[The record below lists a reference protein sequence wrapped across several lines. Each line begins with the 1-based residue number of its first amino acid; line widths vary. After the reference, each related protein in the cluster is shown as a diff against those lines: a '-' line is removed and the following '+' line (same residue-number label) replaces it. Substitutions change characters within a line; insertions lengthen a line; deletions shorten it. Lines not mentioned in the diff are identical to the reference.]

1 MIRRE
6 LYLQKIKPFVN
17 KPIIKVLTG
26 IRRSGKSEL
35 MKMIRDELLRQGI
48 PEDNVVYL
56 NFESLQLVDLLD
68 SMALYNHICT
78 RIKPNTKTY
87 IFLDEIQ
94 EVENWEKVVNS
105 LMADFDVDIYIT
117 GSNSRMLSSEL
128 STYLTGRYIEI
139 PVLTLSLSEFMTF
152 HSIESRDIAFPR
164 YIREGGFPS
173 AHNAEHSEDEIY
185 KIVSDI
191 YASAL
196 LRDTIQRH
204 NIRNID
210 MLERLVGYLMMN
222 LGNVFSAKNISAYLK
237 SQQRKID
244 AETLYNYIRALES
257 SFIIHRVSRFDLKGK
272 EVLQTN
278 EKLYFADLSLLYAR
292 YGYMPDM
299 IAGYLENLVY
309 IHLLRKGYKVYV
321 GKSDSLEIDFVAF
334 NGNKTLYVQVTYTME
349 NEETRNRE
357 LRPLQQIKD
366 NYPKYIV
373 VADKLQCGNIN
384 GIQCVWI
391 GDFLAD

>member
-1 MIRRE
+1 MIKRE
-6 LYLQKIKPFVN
+6 LYLQKIKPFIN

-35 MKMIRDELLRQGI
+35 MKMVRDELLSQGE
-48 PEDNVVYL
+48 PENNIIYL
-56 NFESLQLVDLLD
+56 NFESLRWADLSN
-68 SMALYNHICT
+68 SMALYGYICEHIAT
-78 RIKPNTKTY
+78 NSKTY

-105 LMADFDVDIYIT
+105 LMADYDVDIYIT

-139 PVLTLSLSEFMTF
+139 SVFTLSLSEFMTF
-152 HSIESRDIAFPR
+152 HSIDTDVAFPR
-164 YIREGGFPS
+164 YLKEGGFPS

-210 MLERLVGYLMMN
+210 VLERLVGFLMMN

-244 AETLYNYIRALES
+244 VETIYNYIRALES
-257 SFIIHRVSRFDLKGK
+257 SYIIHRVSRYDLKGK

-278 EKLYFADLSLLYAR
+278 EKLYFADLSLLYSR

-309 IHLLRKGYKVYV
+309 LHLLRKGYKVYV
-321 GKSDSLEIDFVAF
+321 GKSGSLEIDFVAF
-334 NGNKTLYVQVTYTME
+334 NGNETMYVQVTYTME
-349 NEETRNRE
+349 SEETRNRE
-357 LRPLQQIKD
+357 LRPLQHIKD
-366 NYPKYIV
+366 NHPKYVV

-391 GDFLAD
+391 GDFLKE

>member
-1 MIRRE
+1 MIKRE
-6 LYLQKIKPFVN
+6 LYLQKIKPFIN

-35 MKMIRDELLRQGI
+35 MKMVRDELLSQGV
-48 PEDNVVYL
+48 PENNIIYL
-56 NFESLQLVDLLD
+56 NFESLRWADLSN
-68 SMALYNHICT
+68 SMALYGYICEHIAT
-78 RIKPNTKTY
+78 NSKTY

-139 PVLTLSLSEFMTF
+139 SVFTLSLSEFMTF
-152 HSIESRDIAFPR
+152 HSIDTDVAFPR
-164 YIREGGFPS
+164 YLKEGGFPS

-210 MLERLVGYLMMN
+210 VLERLVGFLMMN
-222 LGNVFSAKNISAYLK
+222 LGNVFSTKNISAYLK

-244 AETLYNYIRALES
+244 VETIYNYIRALES
-257 SFIIHRVSRFDLKGK
+257 SYIIHRVSRYDLKGK

-278 EKLYFADLSLLYAR
+278 EKLYFADLSLLYSR

-309 IHLLRKGYKVYV
+309 LHLLRKGYKVYV

-334 NGNKTLYVQVTYTME
+334 NGNETMYVQVTYTME
-349 NEETRNRE
+349 SEETRNRE
-357 LRPLQQIKD
+357 LRPLQHIKD
-366 NYPKYIV
+366 NHPKYVV

-391 GDFLAD
+391 GDFLKE

>member
-1 MIRRE
+1 M
-6 LYLQKIKPFVN
+6 V
-17 KPIIKVLTG
+17 
-26 IRRSGKSEL
+26 
-35 MKMIRDELLRQGI
+35 RDELLSQGV
-48 PEDNVVYL
+48 PENNIIYL
-56 NFESLQLVDLLD
+56 NFESLRWADLSN
-68 SMALYNHICT
+68 SMALYGYICEHIAT
-78 RIKPNTKTY
+78 NSKTY

-105 LMADFDVDIYIT
+105 LIADFDVDIYIT

-139 PVLTLSLSEFMTF
+139 SVFTLSLSEFMTF
-152 HSIESRDIAFPR
+152 HSIDTDVAFPR
-164 YIREGGFPS
+164 YLKEGGFPS

-210 MLERLVGYLMMN
+210 VLERLVGFLMMN

-244 AETLYNYIRALES
+244 VETIYNYIRALES
-257 SFIIHRVSRFDLKGK
+257 SYIIHRVSRYDLKGK

-278 EKLYFADLSLLYAR
+278 EKLYFADLSLLYSR

-309 IHLLRKGYKVYV
+309 LHLLRKGYKVYV

-334 NGNKTLYVQVTYTME
+334 NGNETMYVQVTYTME
-349 NEETRNRE
+349 SEETRNRE
-357 LRPLQQIKD
+357 LRPLQHIKD
-366 NYPKYIV
+366 NHPKYVV

-391 GDFLAD
+391 GDFLKE

>member
-1 MIRRE
+1 MIKRE
-6 LYLQKIKPFVN
+6 LYLQKIKPFIN

-35 MKMIRDELLRQGI
+35 MKMVRDELLSQGV
-48 PEDNVVYL
+48 PENNIIYL
-56 NFESLQLVDLLD
+56 NFESLRWADLSN
-68 SMALYNHICT
+68 SMALYGYICEHIAT
-78 RIKPNTKTY
+78 NSKTY

-139 PVLTLSLSEFMTF
+139 SVFTLSLSEFMTF
-152 HSIESRDIAFPR
+152 HSIDTDVAFPR
-164 YIREGGFPS
+164 YLKEGGFPS

-210 MLERLVGYLMMN
+210 VLERLVGFLMMN

-244 AETLYNYIRALES
+244 VETIYNYIRALES
-257 SFIIHRVSRFDLKGK
+257 SYIIHRVSRYDLKGK

-278 EKLYFADLSLLYAR
+278 EKLYFADLSLFYSR

-309 IHLLRKGYKVYV
+309 LHLLRKGYKVYV

-334 NGNKTLYVQVTYTME
+334 NGNETMYVQVTYTME
-349 NEETRNRE
+349 SEETRNRE
-357 LRPLQQIKD
+357 LRPLQHIKD
-366 NYPKYIV
+366 NHPKYVV

-391 GDFLAD
+391 GDFLMN

>member
-1 MIRRE
+1 MLRRSV
-6 LYLQKIKPFVN
+6 YQGRRIKPKGVPSTPFSYVSY
-17 KPIIKVLTG
+17 K
-26 IRRSGKSEL
+26 
-35 MKMIRDELLRQGI
+35 
-48 PEDNVVYL
+48 L

-196 LRDTIQRH
+196 SSR
-204 NIRNID
+204 
-210 MLERLVGYLMMN
+210 
-222 LGNVFSAKNISAYLK
+222 IS
-237 SQQRKID
+237 
-244 AETLYNYIRALES
+244 
-257 SFIIHRVSRFDLKGK
+257 
-272 EVLQTN
+272 
-278 EKLYFADLSLLYAR
+278 
-292 YGYMPDM
+292 
-299 IAGYLENLVY
+299 
-309 IHLLRKGYKVYV
+309 
-321 GKSDSLEIDFVAF
+321 
-334 NGNKTLYVQVTYTME
+334 
-349 NEETRNRE
+349 
-357 LRPLQQIKD
+357 
-366 NYPKYIV
+366 
-373 VADKLQCGNIN
+373 
-384 GIQCVWI
+384 
-391 GDFLAD
+391 

>member
-1 MIRRE
+1 MIKRE
-6 LYLQKIKPFVN
+6 LYLQKIKPFIN

-35 MKMIRDELLRQGI
+35 MKMVRDELLSQGV
-48 PEDNVVYL
+48 PENNIIYL
-56 NFESLQLVDLLD
+56 NFESLRWADLSN
-68 SMALYNHICT
+68 SMALYGYICEHIAT
-78 RIKPNTKTY
+78 NSKTY

-139 PVLTLSLSEFMTF
+139 SVFTLSLSEFMTF
-152 HSIESRDIAFPR
+152 HSIDTDVAFPR
-164 YIREGGFPS
+164 YLKEGGFPS

-210 MLERLVGYLMMN
+210 VLERLVGFLMIN

-244 AETLYNYIRALES
+244 VETIYNYIRALES
-257 SFIIHRVSRFDLKGK
+257 SYIIHRVNRYDLKGK

-278 EKLYFADLSLLYAR
+278 EKLYFADLSLLYSR

-309 IHLLRKGYKVYV
+309 LHLLRKGYKVYV

-334 NGNKTLYVQVTYTME
+334 NGNETMYVQVTYTME
-349 NEETRNRE
+349 SEETRNRE
-357 LRPLQQIKD
+357 LRPLQHIKD
-366 NYPKYIV
+366 NHPKYVV

-391 GDFLAD
+391 GDFLKE

>member
-1 MIRRE
+1 MIKRE
-6 LYLQKIKPFVN
+6 LYLQKIKPFIN

-35 MKMIRDELLRQGI
+35 MKMVRDELLSQGV
-48 PEDNVVYL
+48 PENNIIYL
-56 NFESLQLVDLLD
+56 NFESLRWADLSN
-68 SMALYNHICT
+68 SMALYGYICEHIAT
-78 RIKPNTKTY
+78 NSKTY

-139 PVLTLSLSEFMTF
+139 SVFTLSLSEFMTF
-152 HSIESRDIAFPR
+152 HSIDTDVAFPR
-164 YIREGGFPS
+164 YLKEGGFPS

-210 MLERLVGYLMMN
+210 VLERLVGFLMMN

-244 AETLYNYIRALES
+244 VETIYNYIRALES
-257 SFIIHRVSRFDLKGK
+257 SYIIHRVSRYDLKGK

-278 EKLYFADLSLLYAR
+278 EKLYFADLSLLYSR

-309 IHLLRKGYKVYV
+309 LHLLRKGYKVYV
-321 GKSDSLEIDFVAF
+321 GKSGSLEIDFVAF
-334 NGNKTLYVQVTYTME
+334 NGNETMYVQVTYTME
-349 NEETRNRE
+349 SEETRNRE
-357 LRPLQQIKD
+357 LRPLQHIKD
-366 NYPKYIV
+366 NHPKYVV

-391 GDFLAD
+391 GDFLKE

>member
-1 MIRRE
+1 MIKRE
-6 LYLQKIKPFVN
+6 LYLQKIKPFIN

-35 MKMIRDELLRQGI
+35 MKMVRDELLSQGV
-48 PEDNVVYL
+48 PENNIIYL
-56 NFESLQLVDLLD
+56 NFESLRWADLSN
-68 SMALYNHICT
+68 SMALYGYICEHIAT
-78 RIKPNTKTY
+78 NSKTY

-117 GSNSRMLSSEL
+117 GANSRMLSSEL

-139 PVLTLSLSEFMTF
+139 SVFTLSLSEFMTF
-152 HSIESRDIAFPR
+152 HSIDTDVAFPR
-164 YIREGGFPS
+164 YLKEGGFPS

-210 MLERLVGYLMMN
+210 VLERLVGFLMMN

-244 AETLYNYIRALES
+244 VETIYNYIRALES
-257 SFIIHRVSRFDLKGK
+257 SYIIHRVSRYDLKGK

-278 EKLYFADLSLLYAR
+278 EKLYFADLSLLYSR

-309 IHLLRKGYKVYV
+309 LHLLRKGYKVYV
-321 GKSDSLEIDFVAF
+321 GKSGSLEIDFVAF
-334 NGNKTLYVQVTYTME
+334 NGNETMYVQVTYTME
-349 NEETRNRE
+349 SEETRNRE
-357 LRPLQQIKD
+357 LRPLQHIKD
-366 NYPKYIV
+366 NHPKYVV

-391 GDFLAD
+391 GDFLKE

>member
-1 MIRRE
+1 MIKRE
-6 LYLQKIKPFVN
+6 LYLQKIKPYVN
-17 KPIIKVLTG
+17 KPIIKVITG

-35 MKMIRDELLRQGI
+35 LKMICDELLQEGI
-48 PEDNVVYL
+48 PEDNIVYL
-56 NFESLQLVDLLD
+56 NFESLRWDDLLN
-68 SMALYNHICT
+68 SMALYNHLCKE
-78 RIKPNTKTY
+78 IKPNSKTY

-139 PVLTLSLSEFMTF
+139 PVFTLSLSEFMAF
-152 HSIESRDIAFPR
+152 HSIKEKDVAFPR

-173 AHNAEHSEDEIY
+173 AHNAEHSENEIY

-210 MLERLVGYLMMN
+210 MLERLVGYLMVN
-222 LGNVFSAKNISAYLK
+222 LGNIFSAKNISAYLK

-244 AETLYNYIRALES
+244 TETLYNYIHALES
-257 SFIIHRVSRFDLKGK
+257 SFIIHKVSRYDLKGK
-272 EVLQTN
+272 DVLQTN
-278 EKLYFADLSLLYAR
+278 EKIYFADLSLLYSR
-292 YGYMPDM
+292 YGYMPDL

-309 IHLLRKGYKVYV
+309 LHLLRKEYKVYV
-321 GKSDSLEIDFVAF
+321 GKTGTFEIDFVAF
-334 NGNKTLYVQVTYTME
+334 KGNDTMYIQVTYTME

-357 LRPLQQIKD
+357 IRPLQQIKD
-366 NYPKYIV
+366 NYPKYVV
-373 VADKLQCGNIN
+373 VADKLLCGNIN

-391 GDFLAD
+391 GDFLMN

>member
-1 MIRRE
+1 MIKRE
-6 LYLQKIKPFVN
+6 LYLQKIKPFIN

-35 MKMIRDELLRQGI
+35 MKMVRDELLSQGV
-48 PEDNVVYL
+48 PENNIIYL
-56 NFESLQLVDLLD
+56 NFESLRWADLSN
-68 SMALYNHICT
+68 SMALYGYICEHIAT
-78 RIKPNTKTY
+78 NSKTY

-139 PVLTLSLSEFMTF
+139 SVFTLSLSEFMTF
-152 HSIESRDIAFPR
+152 HSIDTDVAFPR
-164 YIREGGFPS
+164 YLKEGGFPS

-210 MLERLVGYLMMN
+210 VLERLVGFLMMN

-244 AETLYNYIRALES
+244 VETIYNYIRALES
-257 SFIIHRVSRFDLKGK
+257 SYIIHRVSRYDLKGK

-278 EKLYFADLSLLYAR
+278 EKLYFADLSLLYSR

-309 IHLLRKGYKVYV
+309 LHLLRKGYKVYV

-334 NGNKTLYVQVTYTME
+334 NGNETMYVQVTYTME
-349 NEETRNRE
+349 SEETRNRE
-357 LRPLQQIKD
+357 LRPLQHIKD
-366 NYPKYIV
+366 NHPKYVV

-391 GDFLAD
+391 GDFLKE